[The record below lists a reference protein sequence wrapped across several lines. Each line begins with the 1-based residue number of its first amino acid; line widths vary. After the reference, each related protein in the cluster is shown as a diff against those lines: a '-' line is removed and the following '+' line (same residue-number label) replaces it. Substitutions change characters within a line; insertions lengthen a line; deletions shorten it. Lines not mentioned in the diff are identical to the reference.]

1 MRNIEFQEV
10 QMENFGPYVDPM
22 GYKFE
27 KNKLTLITGANGVG
41 KTMSLDAIPYTL
53 FGITSKKAK
62 GDDVVNN
69 KVGKNCKTWIKF
81 KVNNTDQYIV
91 TRYHKYTK
99 LGNTVVLNKNGIDI
113 KKGHREVLPE
123 IEKII
128 CSQKA
133 FMNTIFFGQKV
144 RDFFT
149 DLVDSDKKEIF
160 RKILGLNQYILYYK
174 QADDEF
180 KKIQNDYNNI
190 TNQIQIDTSLLE
202 DTKQQI
208 TSIIEAKTLFDKKQK
223 EDIEN
228 INIEI
233 KQFEK
238 DIETLKEKE
247 SQIKLKDFN
256 IDSKNEEISKIVSL
270 LNNIEQKYKLQFS
283 ELNQRVQAKIVE
295 IETIANKVEMDIK
308 NENIKN
314 INIINDKIIELTKQT
329 NETNNLYQEKIHNI
343 ELKKSKLNNII
354 SSLKERINEINTN
367 VIEAKISICPTCEQ
381 NVDEKIKINLIKKIN
396 DNQEQIDLTTKTINI
411 YETEIKSLKSELI
424 NKVKKNNNELAIYK
438 ESIIKLNNED
448 QNKCDNNKKRLKE
461 ALIKIKN
468 LSLSEGEKIEIELNK
483 ETEILKQN
491 KNNLEIE
498 KIEIEETIKN
508 INNIEKAINE
518 SEYNKH
524 LLIQKLNLIKEKE
537 YDNTQLISYEKKKVE
552 LLKFLSIKKDK
563 LVIFE
568 KNMNIVSFWKTAF
581 SSSGIPS
588 MLIDEAI
595 PFMNK
600 RIAEYLD
607 KITNGRYIV
616 SFDTLNE
623 TKGGTFKDKISVN
636 VIDTITQA
644 NSRVQLSG
652 GQTRIIDIA
661 IILTLGDLQSLI
673 NDVKFNLLLFD
684 EIFDALDYDNVG
696 YVSQTLNKLKLDK
709 TIFII
714 SHQHQDQLEP
724 DETLAL
730 S

>member
-1 MRNIEFQEV
+1 MRNVEFQEV
-10 QMENFGPYVDPM
+10 NMENFGPYIDPM

-27 KNKLTLITGANGVG
+27 KNKLTLITGANGSG

-69 KVGKNCKTWIKF
+69 KVGKNCKTWVKF
-81 KVNNTDQYIV
+81 KVNDTDQYIV

-99 LGNTVVLNKNGIDI
+99 IGNTVILNKNGIDI

-160 RKILGLNQYILYYK
+160 RKILGLNLYSLYYK
-174 QADDEF
+174 QADDDF
-180 KKIQNDYNNI
+180 KETQAIYTNI
-190 TNQIQIDTSLLE
+190 TNQIKIDTSLLE
-202 DTKQQI
+202 DTNQQI
-208 TSIIEAKTLFDKKQK
+208 ASIIEAKKVFDKKQK
-223 EDIEN
+223 EVINN

-233 KQFEK
+233 EQYEK
-238 DIETLKEKE
+238 DIKSLKEKE
-247 SQIKLKDFN
+247 SQIKLKDSN
-256 IDSKNEEISKIVSL
+256 IDFKNEEISKIVSL
-270 LNNIEQKYKLQFS
+270 LSNVEQKYKLQFS
-283 ELNQRVQAKIVE
+283 ELNQKVQTKITE
-295 IETIANKVEMDIK
+295 IETIANKIEMDIK

-314 INIINDKIIELTKQT
+314 TGIINDKIIELTKQT
-329 NETNNLYQEKIHNI
+329 NENNSLYREKIHDI
-343 ELKKSKLNNII
+343 ELKKSKMYNII
-354 SSLKERINEINTN
+354 SSLKERINEINVN
-367 VIEAKISICPTCEQ
+367 VIEAEISSCPTCLQ
-381 NVDEKIKINLIKKIN
+381 IVDEKVKINLIKKIN
-396 DNQEQIDLTTKTINI
+396 DSQEQIDLTTKTINI

-424 NKVKKNNNELAIYK
+424 DKVKKINDELAIHN
-438 ESIIKLNNED
+438 ENIIKLNNEEHD
-448 QNKCDNNKKRLKE
+448 KYNKNKAKLKE
-461 ALIKIKN
+461 TLTKIKN
-468 LSLSEGEKIEIELNK
+468 LSLIEGENIEKALNK
-483 ETEILKQN
+483 ETETLKQN
-491 KNNLEIE
+491 KNKLDIQ
-498 KIEIEETIKN
+498 KIEIEEVIEN
-508 INNIEKAINE
+508 IHKIEKTINKI
-518 SEYNKH
+518 EYDCD

-537 YDNTQLISYEKKKVE
+537 YDNTQLTSYENKKIE
-552 LLKFLSIKKDK
+552 LSKSLFTKKDELIK
-563 LVIFE
+563 SE
-568 KNMNIVSFWKTAF
+568 TDMNILSFWKTAF

-600 RIAEYLD
+600 RITEYLN

-652 GQTRIIDIA
+652 GQTRIVDIA

-696 YVSQTLNKLKLDK
+696 YVSQTLNKLKIDK

-724 DETLAL
+724 DETLTL

>member
-10 QMENFGPYVDPM
+10 HMENFGPYVDPM
-22 GYKFE
+22 EYKFE
-27 KNKLTLITGANGVG
+27 KNKLTLITGPNGIG
-41 KTMSLDAIPYTL
+41 KTMSLDSIPYTL

-69 KVGKNCKTWIKF
+69 KVGKNCKTWVKF
-81 KVNNTDQYIV
+81 AVNDDQYIV

-99 LGNTVVLNKNGIDI
+99 VGNTVILNKNGVDI

-160 RKILGLNQYILYYK
+160 RKILGLEQYALYYK
-174 QADDEF
+174 QADDDF
-180 KKIQNDYNNI
+180 KETQTVYTNI
-190 TNQIQIDTSLLE
+190 TNKLQVDTSLLE
-202 DTKQQI
+202 DTNQQI
-208 TSIIEAKTLFDKKQK
+208 VSIIEAKKVFDKKQK
-223 EDIEN
+223 EDISN

-233 KQFEK
+233 EQSEK
-238 DIETLKEKE
+238 DIKLLKEKE
-247 SQIKLKDFN
+247 SQIKLKNSD
-256 IDSKNEEISKIVSL
+256 IDSKNKEISEIDFL
-270 LNNIEQKYKLQFS
+270 LNNVEQKYKLQFS
-283 ELNQRVQAKIVE
+283 ELNQKVQSKTTE
-295 IETIANKVEMDIK
+295 IESMANKVEMDIK
-308 NENIKN
+308 NKNIKDVG
-314 INIINDKIIELTKQT
+314 IINDKILELTKQN
-329 NETNNLYQEKIHNI
+329 NESNNLYQEKIHDI
-343 ELKKSKLNNII
+343 ELKKSKMYNII
-354 SSLKERINEINTN
+354 SSLKERIDEINTN
-367 VIEAKISICPTCEQ
+367 VIEAEISSCPTCEQ
-381 NVDEKIKINLIKKIN
+381 IVDAQAKANLIKKID
-396 DNQEQIDLTTKTINI
+396 DNQKQINLTTKTINI
-411 YETEIKSLKSELI
+411 YETEIKSLKSESI
-424 NKVKKNNNELAIYK
+424 DKIKKINNELVIHN
-438 ESIIKLNNED
+438 ESIIKLNTEEQDKYN
-448 QNKCDNNKKRLKE
+448 QNKERLKE
-461 ALIKIKN
+461 ALTKIKN
-468 LSLSEGEKIEIELNK
+468 LSLNEGGNIEKDLNK
-483 ETEILKQN
+483 ETEELKQN

-508 INNIEKAINE
+508 IHKIEKTIADV
-518 SEYNKH
+518 EYNCY

-537 YDNTQLISYEKKKVE
+537 YDNTHLISYENKKVE
-552 LLKFLSIKKDK
+552 LSKSLFTKKDELIK
-563 LVIFE
+563 SE
-568 KNMNIVSFWKTAF
+568 KDMSILSFWKTAF

-600 RIAEYLD
+600 RITEYLD

-652 GQTRIIDIA
+652 GQTRIIDIS

-696 YVSQTLNKLKLDK
+696 YVSQTLNKLKLGK

-724 DETLAL
+724 DETLTL